1 MHHATTKG
9 VFSCTDDNMTET
21 HLYLD
26 PPMIATLQV
35 LHRELRSRLRRMIT
49 YGSPILKEANERYK
63 HLYAEAT
70 QAMTNIQLLEAA
82 GMEIRLP
89 TTFGDKDL
97 GGENPMYIMSQ
108 NPKIR
113 KQIEDSLT
121 NPDNFMDTD
130 GQPPIGVATT
140 NHLGEE
146 NTQIADDLNL
156 GIKPPT
162 GQYGP
167 IL

>member
-1 MHHATTKG
+1 MCDTWSSNEVEATTKG

-26 PPMIATLQV
+26 PPMMARLQV
-35 LHRELRSRLRRMIT
+35 LHRELQSRLRRMIT
-49 YGSPILKEANERYK
+49 YGSAILKEANEWYK
-63 HLYAEAT
+63 HLYAEAA

-146 NTQIADDLNL
+146 NTQMADD
-156 GIKPPT
+156 
-162 GQYGP
+162 
-167 IL
+167 

>member
-1 MHHATTKG
+1 
-9 VFSCTDDNMTET
+9 MTET

-49 YGSPILKEANERYK
+49 YGSAILKEANERYK
-63 HLYAEAT
+63 HLYAEAA
-70 QAMTNIQLLEAA
+70 QALTNIQLLEAA

>member
-1 MHHATTKG
+1 
-9 VFSCTDDNMTET
+9 
-21 HLYLD
+21 
-26 PPMIATLQV
+26 
-35 LHRELRSRLRRMIT
+35 
-49 YGSPILKEANERYK
+49 
-63 HLYAEAT
+63 
-70 QAMTNIQLLEAA
+70 
-82 GMEIRLP
+82 
-89 TTFGDKDL
+89 
-97 GGENPMYIMSQ
+97 MYIMSQ
-108 NPKIR
+108 NPEIR
-113 KQIEDSLT
+113 EQIEDSLT

-156 GIKPPT
+156 GIKRPT